1 MAAAVLFTCLF
12 PVATAEAKAPD
23 KRYGHFEFDY
33 PDDET
38 CSFPMHVYYVID
50 TMFIDYFD

>member
-1 MAAAVLFTCLF
+1 VAAAVLFTCLF
-12 PVATAEAKAPD
+12 PVATAEAKEPD